1 MSAADR
7 TLGFSWPVLVALAAL
22 AAPRIVLHDL
32 GVIEECSVVNGL
44 FVFIPPACW
53 IAAVLWKRP
62 PRPFATVVVIGAI
75 YGVFLAIGHQLL
87 WDAAF
92 GGNTPT
98 LGGNLA
104 GIDPGTQ
111 EVAVRVAS
119 VLSSLVTG
127 TLVGVVA
134 AAVALLLSRV
144 LPAPHAEQRSGSGP
158 TPGRDAQ

>member
-32 GVIEECSVVNGL
+32 GVIEEGSVVNGL

-75 YGVFLAIGHQLL
+75 YGVFLAISHQLL

-111 EVAVRVAS
+111 EIAVRVAS

>member
-32 GVIEECSVVNGL
+32 GVIEEGSVVNGL

>member
-32 GVIEECSVVNGL
+32 GVIAEGSVVNGL

-62 PRPFATVVVIGAI
+62 PRPFTTVVVIGAI

>member
-32 GVIEECSVVNGL
+32 GVIAEGSVVNGL